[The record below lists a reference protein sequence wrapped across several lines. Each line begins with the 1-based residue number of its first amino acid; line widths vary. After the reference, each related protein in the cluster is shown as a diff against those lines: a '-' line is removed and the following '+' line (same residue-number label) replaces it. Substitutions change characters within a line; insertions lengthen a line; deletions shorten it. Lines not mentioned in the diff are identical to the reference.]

1 MVVGVAD
8 TTGKPATANVT
19 FTTTAVPPFGVMVSV
34 PVYAVDDAVKPLGFA
49 VTVRLYGVVTAVVAL
64 VVSQLAELVT
74 VKEIPDVP
82 EVAFATTK
90 VCAGGLV
97 PPIVKAKLSGPAG
110 VTVTLPPV
118 PLAATTMLTLTVC
131 TADAV
136 VKLIE
141 IGRANV

>member
-1 MVVGVAD
+1 
-8 TTGKPATANVT
+8 
-19 FTTTAVPPFGVMVSV
+19 
-34 PVYAVDDAVKPLGFA
+34 
-49 VTVRLYGVVTAVVAL
+49 
-64 VVSQLAELVT
+64 

-136 VKLIE
+136 VKLIVPPQVAPPPIPLWFTE
-141 IGRANV
+141 TEKFE

>member
-82 EVAFATTK
+82 VALATAR
-90 VCAGGLV
+90 VCVAGL
-97 PPIVKAKLSGPAG
+97 
-110 VTVTLPPV
+110 LPP
-118 PLAATTMLTLTVC
+118 T
-131 TADAV
+131 
-136 VKLIE
+136 VKLK
-141 IGRANV
+141 G